1 MNPPAPM
8 DPPAEVRAWC
18 QAARRPCVLSGAGMS
33 AESGVPT
40 FRDTPRSLWARFD
53 PATLATPEAY
63 ERDPAL
69 VWAWYQWRTHLVRR
83 AQPNEGHVALA
94 RWARSRP
101 ELRIVT
107 QNVDDLHERAGSP
120 EVIHLHGSLFAARC
134 VACGRPPSQ
143 PLASL
148 GDDGPPP
155 LRLLPPT
162 CAACGGLLRP
172 GVVWFGEALPPG
184 PWQAALDAV
193 TRCDLLVVVGTSG
206 LVHPAASLPAQAL
219 ARGVPVVEINPQPTP
234 LSPLASRVWRTTA
247 AVGLPQLLPD

>member
-1 MNPPAPM
+1 M
-8 DPPAEVRAWC
+8 
-18 QAARRPCVLSGAGMS
+18 
-33 AESGVPT
+33 
-40 FRDTPRSLWARFD
+40 
-53 PATLATPEAY
+53 
-63 ERDPAL
+63 
-69 VWAWYQWRTHLVRR
+69 WAWYQWRTHLVRR

-155 LRLLPPT
+155 LRLPPPT

-193 TRCDLLVVVGTSG
+193 THCDLLLVVGTSG